1 MEINPGLCGEKQAT
15 NNLKSG
21 TACSIIKQPT
31 NLSATEHQAV
41 GVHTLWSP
49 WFARHT
55 TNCHSQGQFYFSAD
69 IQQTGAATGTNRLAA
84 IAFIGC
90 LNEDKNTIHSALKN
104 ACLCVYW
111 VGVGSS
117 QRWNRR
123 ISGP

>member
-1 MEINPGLCGEKQAT
+1 
-15 NNLKSG
+15 
-21 TACSIIKQPT
+21 
-31 NLSATEHQAV
+31 V

-90 LNEDKNTIHSALKN
+90 LNEDKNTIHIALEF
-104 ACLCVYW
+104 ARLHVDL
-111 VGVGSS
+111 GR
-117 QRWNRR
+117 RWFFAMRE
-123 ISGP
+123 SGYI